1 MIVFR
6 QGSEGHNRS
15 SGACQWGT
23 IALTPGD
30 AAAAGE
36 VINGRELLA
45 PLLTHPV
52 KPPPRLLSELLNM
65 QEAAGR
71 LARGAPDILAS
82 PEVARAIEQALTRV
96 LVLCLSEGQAIE
108 VGSAHWRHAA
118 ALRRLEDFL
127 EANCDHTLYT
137 AEPCAA
143 AAVSDCTLRALCHEH
158 LGMGPTR
165 YLWLRRMHLTRRALR
180 RADQTGATVTEIAT
194 NYGFWE
200 LGRFAVAYRS
210 LFGESPSATLRRPSE
225 DPRPQKII
233 GSPWQ
238 LPESA

>member
-1 MIVFR
+1 MIVFH

-45 PLLTHPV
+45 PLHPV
-52 KPPPRLLSELLNM
+52 KPPPRLLSELLNLH
-65 QEAAGR
+65 EAAGR
-71 LARGAPDILAS
+71 LARGAPDVLAG

-96 LVLCLSEGQAIE
+96 LVRCLSEGQAIE
-108 VGSAHWRHAA
+108 VGSAHWRHAT

-127 EANCDHTLYT
+127 GENCDRTLYA
-137 AEPCAA
+137 AELCAA
-143 AAVSDCTLRALCHEH
+143 AAVSDRTLRALCHEH

-165 YLWLRRMHLTRRALR
+165 YLWLRRMHMARRALR
-180 RADQTGATVTEIAT
+180 GAYPTTARVTEIAT

-210 LFGESPSATLRRPSE
+210 LFGESPSSTLRWPPE
-225 DPRPQKII
+225 DPQPQKII
-233 GSPWQ
+233 GSPW
-238 LPESA
+238 LFSESA